1 MKFKVGRGRTTDWKI
16 VNHGLAGCNMKN
28 WRMSR
33 KGFSLAEAVLATV
46 LLGIA
51 AAGVMLPFSAGA
63 AAQAQGGARTLGAKL
78 ASDLM
83 EQIVSKPFHDPDG
96 SAYYYNLG
104 ADEGEA
110 TVADFDN
117 IDDFHGY
124 TEALGQVKDA
134 ALALFSNTKY
144 AKFSRRVVCAYVSVS
159 PQDGTY
165 TANFIRITVR
175 VDYDGDEVA
184 TLNRLVSE

>member
-1 MKFKVGRGRTTDWKI
+1 
-16 VNHGLAGCNMKN
+16 
-28 WRMSR
+28 MSR

-63 AAQAQGGARTLGAKL
+63 AAQAQGTVRTLGAKL

-96 SAYYYNLG
+96 STYYYNLG
-104 ADEGEA
+104 PDEGEA
-110 TVADFDN
+110 TVGNFDN

-124 TEALGQVKDA
+124 TEAVGQVKDTDWV
-134 ALALFSNTKY
+134 LFSDTKY
-144 AKFSRRVVCAYVSVS
+144 ANFSRHVACAYVSVP
-159 PQDGTY
+159 PQNGTN
-165 TANFIRITVR
+165 TANFIRITV
-175 VDYDGDEVA
+175 VVNYDGDEVA
-184 TLNRLVSE
+184 TLNRLMSE

>member
-1 MKFKVGRGRTTDWKI
+1 
-16 VNHGLAGCNMKN
+16 MKN
-28 WRMSR
+28 GRKHR
-33 KGFSLAEAVLATV
+33 KGFSLAEAILATV

-51 AAGVMLPFSAGA
+51 AAGVMLPFTAGA
-63 AAQAQGGARTLGAKL
+63 AAQAQGGVRTLGAKL

-96 SAYYYNLG
+96 SSYYYNLG
-104 ADEGEA
+104 ADDGEA

-124 TEALGQVKDA
+124 SEAVGQVRDA
-134 ALALFSNTKY
+134 VLVLFSDTKY
-144 AKFSRRVVCAYVSVS
+144 AKFSRHVACAYVSVP

-165 TANFIRITVR
+165 TANFIRITVE